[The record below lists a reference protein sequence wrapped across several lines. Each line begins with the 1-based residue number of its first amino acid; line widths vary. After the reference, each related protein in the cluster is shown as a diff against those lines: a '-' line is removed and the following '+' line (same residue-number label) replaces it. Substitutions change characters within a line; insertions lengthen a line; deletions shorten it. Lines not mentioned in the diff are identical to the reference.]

1 MRKSFAQGLR
11 EGNVDIRQEYRKLY
25 SILHQEAFNHRTKSL
40 YEVFG
45 ENFAH
50 FYFRGTCLSI
60 EEFDQKYGFNF
71 EADPD
76 DFDIDYNAKKYL
88 IETRCSGA
96 LTKPY
101 SAIAFETKAAAS
113 SPETV

>member
-1 MRKSFAQGLR
+1 MRKSFAQVLR

-25 SILHQEAFNHRTKSL
+25 SILHQEAFDHRTKSL

-60 EEFDQKYGFNF
+60 EEFDQNMASILKQSQM
-71 EADPD
+71 
-76 DFDIDYNAKKYL
+76 IL
-88 IETRCSGA
+88 ILIIWFHFVNICKICSSAYKRRTSQEDMAA
-96 LTKPY
+96 LHLWK
-101 SAIAFETKAAAS
+101 
-113 SPETV
+113 